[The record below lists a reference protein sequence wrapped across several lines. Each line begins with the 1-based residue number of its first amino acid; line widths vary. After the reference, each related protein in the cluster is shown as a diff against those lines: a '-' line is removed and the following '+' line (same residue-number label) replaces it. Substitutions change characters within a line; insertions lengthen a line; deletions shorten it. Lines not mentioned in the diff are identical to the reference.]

1 MAENNYCVSRYR
13 YTDGKPDTT
22 FVGHHEWRF
31 RQETIEYVGSP
42 PEGRD
47 YDTYYCVF
55 CLQLKHMRIASGPT
69 TQYR

>member
-1 MAENNYCVSRYR
+1 MAENERCISRVVSGEGILARS
-13 YTDGKPDTT
+13 
-22 FVGHHEWRF
+22 VGHHEWRF